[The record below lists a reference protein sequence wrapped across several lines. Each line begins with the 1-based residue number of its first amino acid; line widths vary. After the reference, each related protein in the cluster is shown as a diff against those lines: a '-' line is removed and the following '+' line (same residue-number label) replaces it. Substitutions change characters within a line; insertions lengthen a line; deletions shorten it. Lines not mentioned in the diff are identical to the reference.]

1 MNICHRNIKPESI
14 LFDEN
19 NKIKLIDFGFSFCYK
34 NTNIKIND
42 DYGTP
47 SYACP
52 EMHKGEKYNLEL
64 ADVWSCGIL
73 LYTMIRGYL
82 PFSEEDE
89 FLNEELIVKGQF
101 DMPKN
106 FSIQLQDL
114 LKHD

>member
-1 MNICHRNIKPESI
+1 MYIK
-14 LFDEN
+14 
-19 NKIKLIDFGFSFCYK
+19 KYFG
-34 NTNIKIND
+34 I
-42 DYGTP
+42 P
-47 SYACP
+47 SYVCP
-52 EMHKGEKYNLEL
+52 EMHKGEKYNPEL

-73 LYTMIRGYL
+73 LYTMISGYL